1 MTEATPFLRKYD
13 ITFLCPPPLGREL
26 AFCMSFKRLAQL
38 FSQLAKIRLPRPVE
52 VKNRMSITTGTMYF
66 IITL

>member
-1 MTEATPFLRKYD
+1 MHRQGNGNKLPA
-13 ITFLCPPPLGREL
+13 IGREL

-38 FSQLAKIRLPRPVE
+38 FSQLPKIRPPRPVE
-52 VKNRMSITTGTMYF
+52 VKNRMSMTTGTMYF